1 MRTAIL
7 TWAADLTWR
16 RPWTIII
23 SALFLALVSGAYAAL
38 RLDLNADTDDLIS
51 PSRPFM
57 EQYRR
62 FLTEFGDLEYLYVAL
77 SDTQTPPRTR
87 EAVDALTERLRRIDS
102 LPRVYSGV
110 TPAEQH
116 RIATRAMSDGELADL
131 AAAAHGFA
139 PFLESVDP
147 AGVVE
152 HANGLLKQL
161 VGGGAGLPT
170 GQQEQLGTGAVFAL
184 SAIAAAREESPSR
197 DELALLVE
205 DPEHE
210 YFRSETGDLYFVVVI
225 PDKDFGTLAI
235 IEEPLR
241 AIRAA
246 MDEVRQLYP
255 GLEMG
260 LTGKAVLQADEMA
273 TTAEDTTRAAILAFV
288 LVATLFMVILR
299 GFYTPA
305 LAAVAFLCA
314 GAWTYGFATLAIG
327 YLNLLSIVFALV
339 LVGIGFDFGVHL
351 IARYNE
357 YRSTMHVREAIH
369 RAMLQ
374 CGPANITSAFTSA
387 TAFLTALFTPFRG
400 LQELGL
406 VAGTG
411 LIFCLVS
418 MMLVLPALL
427 TVFERRRRDVP
438 PNAERAPELKPGV
451 LKWVLVRP
459 GTLLLVT
466 ISATAVLLMADGR
479 PRFEDN
485 LLELQSPNL
494 ESVHWEHR
502 LIAESPSM
510 TWFGVVMADTQ
521 QEVLDLVERARV
533 SNAIGLVRSA
543 LLIDGATTGA
553 EVSGLARPD
562 SPMRTALRAALHE
575 QGTTV
580 GTAGMESDSPAP
592 ADLHSAARILD
603 RLGAGAAAGAP
614 AEAARLQRL
623 ASDLR
628 WIAERIQSE
637 HPEESRTR
645 EDLRRAIDTV
655 GTSLRELLH
664 GDQLALRDALPDALR
679 DQYVSSLTGR
689 YLVLLH
695 PRANVWEYDAL
706 HRFVSELRGI
716 DAGVTGAPI
725 ATYESMHDMRTA
737 FVVMAALAFLAVML
751 LVWLDF
757 RSIRYAALAM
767 APLVLGLAW
776 LTQIMGLADISFNLA
791 NFFSVSILLG
801 VTVDSAVHVLH
812 RHREGGPSRL
822 HLGSTRRAV
831 ILTSMTTMIGFG
843 CLLIAEHRGL
853 RSLGLVMALGSA
865 ACLAAC
871 LVVLPAFLAYRER
884 ATR

>member
-23 SALFLALVSGAYAAL
+23 TALVLALLSGTYAAL
-38 RLDLNADTDDLIS
+38 WLDLNADTDDLIS

-62 FLTEFGDLEYLYVAL
+62 FLNEFGDLEYLYVAV
-77 SDTQTPPRTR
+77 SDTQAPPRTR

-110 TPAEQH
+110 TPAEQ
-116 RIATRAMSDGELADL
+116 RQIATRAMTDDELADL
-131 AAAAHGFA
+131 AAAARGFP
-139 PFLESVDP
+139 PFLESRGP

-152 HANGLLKQL
+152 HANALLRQL
-161 VGGGAGLPT
+161 LNGGVELT
-170 GQQEQLGTGAVFAL
+170 TDQQEELAAGAVFAL
-184 SAIAAAREESPSR
+184 SAIAAAREESASR
-197 DELALLVE
+197 NRLAPLFE
-205 DPEHE
+205 ERQRE

-241 AIRAA
+241 WIRAA

-255 GLEMG
+255 GIQMG

-288 LVATLFMVILR
+288 LVATLFMIVLR
-299 GFYTPA
+299 GVYKPA

-357 YRSTMHVREAIH
+357 YRSAMPVREAIRQSLLH
-369 RAMLQ
+369 S
-374 CGPANITSAFTSA
+374 GPANITSAFTSA
-387 TAFLTALFTPFRG
+387 MAFLTALFTPFRG

-406 VAGTG
+406 VAGAG

-427 TVFERRRRDVP
+427 TVFERNRRAVSPGTDQ
-438 PNAERAPELKPGV
+438 APELRSGV
-451 LKWVLVRP
+451 LKWVLARP
-459 GTLLLVT
+459 GTLLLVAA
-466 ISATAVLLMADGR
+466 SATVVLLMAEGR
-479 PRFEDN
+479 VRFEDN

-494 ESVHWEHR
+494 ESVRWEHR

-510 TWFGVVMADTQ
+510 TWFGVVIANTQ
-521 QEVLDLVERARV
+521 EEALELLDRARAA
-533 SNAIGLVRSA
+533 STIGMVRSA
-543 LLIDGATTGA
+543 FIIEEATAGA
-553 EVSGLARPD
+553 EVAGVVRPD
-562 SPMRTALRAALHE
+562 SPRRTALRAALHE
-575 QGTTV
+575 HGTPT
-580 GTAGMESDSPAP
+580 GFSNSGDFPDPAE
-592 ADLHSAARILD
+592 LHSAARTLD
-603 RLGAGAAAGAP
+603 LVGAAAVARDQEQAG
-614 AEAARLQRL
+614 RLQRL
-623 ASDLR
+623 SNDLR
-628 WIAERIQSE
+628 WIAERLQPG
-637 HPEESRTR
+637 HPQEPQVRQH
-645 EDLRRAIDTV
+645 LRSTIDDV
-655 GTSLRELLH
+655 GTSLRALLQ
-664 GDQLALRDALPDALR
+664 GDRLALHDALPEALR
-679 DQYVSSLTGR
+679 DQYVSALTGR

-706 HRFVSELRGI
+706 HQFVSELREV
-716 DAGVTGAPI
+716 DPGVTGAPI

-737 FVVMAALAFLAVML
+737 FVVMAVLAFLAVML

-757 RSIRYAALAM
+757 RSVRYAALAM
-767 APLVLGLAW
+767 APLVLGLVW
-776 LTQIMGLADISFNLA
+776 LTEIMGLADISFNLA

-843 CLLIAEHRGL
+843 CLMLAEHRGL

-865 ACLAAC
+865 ACLTAC

-884 ATR
+884 GG